1 MTQPL
6 KQGLKEY
13 IHEMDKPP
21 ALENDGAVLNFIS
34 NGERYSPQ
42 NDQDLCKMLRLFITI
57 TASSLLYSLRP
68 FKPFNEWIFL
78 KMCELYGLS
87 DNPNPSIDVYS
98 VLGIGIDSHY

>member
-6 KQGLKEY
+6 KQGLK
-13 IHEMDKPP
+13 D
-21 ALENDGAVLNFIS
+21 S
-34 NGERYSPQ
+34 GERYSPQ

-98 VLGIGIDSHY
+98 VFSCGCANTKNKKHYINLDSSCNNSYLHTL